1 MNSISSLIEKIPPE
15 VLVNVN
21 QISDCVKITDTLSA
35 HMSLKISEKQDL
47 LETKSLKK
55 RLEKIIS
62 HMENEIDVLQ
72 VEKKSEEELKDKWIR
87 LKKSTT

>member
-1 MNSISSLIEKIPPE
+1 MIFESVTIPVLDKLNEPEKEINALSRTAMSQFEQYIKLNRKIPPE

-47 LETKSLKK
+47 
-55 RLEKIIS
+55 
-62 HMENEIDVLQ
+62 
-72 VEKKSEEELKDKWIR
+72 
-87 LKKSTT
+87 

>member
-1 MNSISSLIEKIPPE
+1 
-15 VLVNVN
+15 
-21 QISDCVKITDTLSA
+21 
-35 HMSLKISEKQDL
+35 MSLKISEKQDL

-72 VEKKSEEELKDKWIR
+72 VEKNQRKS
-87 LKKSTT
+87 